1 MRYTKYILGGILLL
15 SCFPTSFAQGDKLSP
30 PEVQRAKASA
40 AKVAKLLGLDAN
52 LANDKVDLYEGE
64 IYVMGPIMFTLNRDA
79 SFKAL
84 SLKEFDAGRAKQKP
98 VAKSLDEKGALAK
111 GKSAI
116 LKVWNVRDLATPK
129 VRYIN
134 APPTMTNCFIGGF
147 VSASTKARYAFVI
160 AAESGKLISVQRTVL
175 K

>member
-1 MRYTKYILGGILLL
+1 MRHIHSFLGSILLL
-15 SCFPTSFAQGDKLSP
+15 SFLPISFAQGDKLSSA
-30 PEVQRAKASA
+30 EVQKAKASA
-40 AKVAKLLGLDAN
+40 TKVAKLLGLDAN
-52 LANDKVDLYEGE
+52 LANYKVDLYEGE

-111 GKSAI
+111 GKAAI
-116 LKVWNVRDLATPK
+116 LKVWNVRDLETPK
-129 VRYIN
+129 VRYVN
-134 APPTMTNCFIGGF
+134 APPNVTNCFIGGF
-147 VSASTKARYAFVI
+147 TSASSKARYAFVI
-160 AAESGKLISVQRTVL
+160 AAESGKLISIQRTVL